1 MNKENIIF
9 TFVLFVVFV
18 MLVSTLIAIY
28 YSVDNSF
35 ERVKKSEEGS
45 FSTTFIRKSN
55 EQIGQEN
62 YMISPYSVEIAL
74 NMLRDG
80 TSGNTKKQIEDA
92 LGKRVIN
99 NLSVNK
105 NIKIANGLF
114 VKDLYKKDISNKY
127 VKGLKNDYSADV
139 IYDEFKTPK
148 VINDWVNNKTDKMI
162 PVLLDQ
168 VDANFVLA
176 IVNALAINEEW
187 ENSFKCEK
195 TIKDTFTKKDGSTIK
210 VAMMNGTNNGT
221 YFETDNAKGV
231 VLAYKS
237 KNDKEGLEFIAIL
250 PNDIDSYIN
259 NLNEKELT
267 AIDSYKGNSESE
279 LRIAIPKFSYEYD
292 LQDFMKVL
300 QNMGVRDVFNPGAA
314 NLSAMFKK
322 DNDFYVSEANH
333 KTYIELDEKGT
344 KAAASTAVVISKN
357 DAEGDYVSIRFDKPF
372 VYIIRDKKTKDILF
386 FGKVLEPNKWE
397 GNKCN
402 G

>member
-1 MNKENIIF
+1 MKKKKAVIIIIAMLVIIF
-9 TFVLFVVFV
+9 ITS
-18 MLVSTLIAIY
+18 LVISKNNENT
-28 YSVDNSF
+28 
-35 ERVKKSEEGS
+35 
-45 FSTTFIRKSN
+45 IRKRNISKADYKFTLN
-55 EQIGQEN
+55 FIKEVDKNRKDN
-62 YMISPYSVEIAL
+62 YLVSPYSVEIAL

-127 VKGLKNDYSADV
+127 VEGLKNDYSVDV

-168 VDANFVLA
+168 VDSNFVLA

-187 ENSFKCEK
+187 ENSFKCEN

-231 VLAYKS
+231 VLPYKS

-259 NLNEKELT
+259 NLNEKELK

-322 DNDFYVSEANH
+322 DNDFYVSEAIH

-344 KAAASTAVVISKN
+344 KAAASTAFVISKN
-357 DAEGDYVSIRFDKPF
+357 AAVEDYVSIRFDKPF
-372 VYIIRDKKTKDILF
+372 VYIIRDKKTKEILF

>member
-1 MNKENIIF
+1 MKKKKTVIIIIAMLVIIF
-9 TFVLFVVFV
+9 ITS
-18 MLVSTLIAIY
+18 LVISKNNENT
-28 YSVDNSF
+28 
-35 ERVKKSEEGS
+35 
-45 FSTTFIRKSN
+45 IRKRNISKVDYKFTLN
-55 EQIGQEN
+55 FIKEVDKNRKDN
-62 YMISPYSVEIAL
+62 YLVSPYSVEIAL

-80 TSGNTKKQIEDA
+80 TSGDSKKQIEDA
-92 LGKRVIN
+92 LGNRVIN

-168 VDANFVLA
+168 VDSNFVLA

-187 ENSFKCEK
+187 ENSFECEK

-231 VLAYKS
+231 VLPYKS
-237 KNDKEGLEFIAIL
+237 KNEKEGLEFIAIL

-259 NLNEKELT
+259 NLNEKELK

-279 LRIAIPKFSYEYD
+279 LRIALPKFSYEYD

-300 QNMGVRDVFNPGAA
+300 QSMGIKDVFNPGAA

-322 DNDFYVSEANH
+322 DNDFYVSEAIH
-333 KTYIELDEKGT
+333 KTHIELDEKGT
-344 KAAASTAVVISKN
+344 KAAASTAFVISKN
-357 DAEGDYVSIRFDKPF
+357 DAAGDYVSIRFDKPF
-372 VYIIRDKKTKDILF
+372 VYIIRDKKTKEILF

>member
-1 MNKENIIF
+1 MKKKKTVIIIIAMLVIIF
-9 TFVLFVVFV
+9 IT
-18 MLVSTLIAIY
+18 SLII
-28 YSVDNSF
+28 SRNN
-35 ERVKKSEEGS
+35 EN
-45 FSTTFIRKSN
+45 TIRKRNISKVDYKFTLN
-55 EQIGQEN
+55 FIKEVDKNRKDN
-62 YMISPYSVEIAL
+62 YLVSPYSVEIAL

-127 VKGLKNDYSADV
+127 VRGLKNDYSADV

-187 ENSFKCEK
+187 ENSFKCEN

-231 VLAYKS
+231 VLPYKS
-237 KNDKEGLEFIAIL
+237 KSDKEGLEFIAIL

-259 NLNEKELT
+259 NLNEKELK

-322 DNDFYVSEANH
+322 DNDFYVSEAIH

-344 KAAASTAVVISKN
+344 KAAASTAFVISKN
-357 DAEGDYVSIRFDKPF
+357 AAVEDYVSIRFDKPF
-372 VYIIRDKKTKDILF
+372 VYIIRDKKTKEILF

>member
-1 MNKENIIF
+1 MKKKKTVIIIIAMLVIIF
-9 TFVLFVVFV
+9 ITS
-18 MLVSTLIAIY
+18 LVISKNNENT
-28 YSVDNSF
+28 
-35 ERVKKSEEGS
+35 
-45 FSTTFIRKSN
+45 IRKRNISKVDYKFTLN
-55 EQIGQEN
+55 FIKEVDKNRKDN
-62 YMISPYSVEIAL
+62 YLVSPYSVEIAL

-322 DNDFYVSEANH
+322 DNDFYVSEAIH

>member
-1 MNKENIIF
+1 MKKKKAVIIIIAMLVIIF
-9 TFVLFVVFV
+9 IT
-18 MLVSTLIAIY
+18 SLII
-28 YSVDNSF
+28 SKNN
-35 ERVKKSEEGS
+35 EN
-45 FSTTFIRKSN
+45 TIRKRNISKVDYKFTLN
-55 EQIGQEN
+55 FIKEVDKNRKDN
-62 YMISPYSVEIAL
+62 YLVSPYSVEIAL

-80 TSGNTKKQIEDA
+80 TSGNSKKQIEDA

-168 VDANFVLA
+168 VDSNFVLA

-322 DNDFYVSEANH
+322 DNDFYVSEAIH

-357 DAEGDYVSIRFDKPF
+357 DAAGDYVSIRFDKPF
-372 VYIIRDKKTKDILF
+372 VYIIRDKKTKEILF

>member
-1 MNKENIIF
+1 MKKKKTIIIIIAMLVIIFITSLVISKNNENIIRKRNISKVDYKF
-9 TFVLFVVFV
+9 TLNFIKEVDKNRKDNY
-18 MLVSTLIAIY
+18 LV
-28 YSVDNSF
+28 
-35 ERVKKSEEGS
+35 
-45 FSTTFIRKSN
+45 
-55 EQIGQEN
+55 
-62 YMISPYSVEIAL
+62 SPYSVEIAL

-80 TSGNTKKQIEDA
+80 TSGDSKKQIEDA
-92 LGKRVIN
+92 LGNRVIN

-127 VKGLKNDYSADV
+127 VKGLKNDYRADV

-168 VDANFVLA
+168 VDSNFVLA

-187 ENSFKCEK
+187 ENSFECEK

-231 VLAYKS
+231 VLPYKS
-237 KNDKEGLEFIAIL
+237 KSDKEGLEFIAIL

-259 NLNEKELT
+259 NLNEKELK
-267 AIDSYKGNSESE
+267 AIDIYKGNSESE
-279 LRIAIPKFSYEYD
+279 LRIALPKFSYEYD

-300 QNMGVRDVFNPGAA
+300 QSMGIKDVFNPGSA

-322 DNDFYVSEANH
+322 DNDFYVSEAIH
-333 KTYIELDEKGT
+333 KTHIELDEKGT
-344 KAAASTAVVISKN
+344 KAAASTAFVISKN
-357 DAEGDYVSIRFDKPF
+357 DAVGDYVSIRFDKPF
-372 VYIIRDKKTKDILF
+372 VYIIRDKKTKEILF

>member
-1 MNKENIIF
+1 MKKKKAVIIIIAMLVIIF
-9 TFVLFVVFV
+9 ITS
-18 MLVSTLIAIY
+18 LVISKNNENT
-28 YSVDNSF
+28 
-35 ERVKKSEEGS
+35 
-45 FSTTFIRKSN
+45 IRKRNISKVDYKFTLN
-55 EQIGQEN
+55 FIKEVDKNRKDN
-62 YMISPYSVEIAL
+62 YLVSPYSVEIAL

-127 VKGLKNDYSADV
+127 VEGLKNDYSVDV

-168 VDANFVLA
+168 VDSNFVLA

-210 VAMMNGTNNGT
+210 VAMMNGTNNGN

-231 VLAYKS
+231 VLPYKS

-259 NLNEKELT
+259 NLNEKELK

-292 LQDFMKVL
+292 LQDFMKIL

-322 DNDFYVSEANH
+322 DNDFYVSEAIH

-344 KAAASTAVVISKN
+344 KAAASTAFVISKN
-357 DAEGDYVSIRFDKPF
+357 AAVEDYVSIRFDKPF
-372 VYIIRDKKTKDILF
+372 VYIIRDKKTKEILF

>member
-1 MNKENIIF
+1 MKKKKTIIIIIAMLVIIF
-9 TFVLFVVFV
+9 ITS
-18 MLVSTLIAIY
+18 LVISKNNENT
-28 YSVDNSF
+28 
-35 ERVKKSEEGS
+35 
-45 FSTTFIRKSN
+45 IRKRNISKVDYKFTLN
-55 EQIGQEN
+55 FIKEVDKNRKDN
-62 YMISPYSVEIAL
+62 YLVSPYSVEIAL

-80 TSGNTKKQIEDA
+80 TSGDSKKQIEDA
-92 LGKRVIN
+92 LGNRVIN

-168 VDANFVLA
+168 VDSNFVLA

-187 ENSFKCEK
+187 ENSFECEK

-231 VLAYKS
+231 VLPYKS
-237 KNDKEGLEFIAIL
+237 KNEKEGLEFIAIL

-259 NLNEKELT
+259 NLNEKELK

-279 LRIAIPKFSYEYD
+279 LRIALPKFSYEYD

-300 QNMGVRDVFNPGAA
+300 QSMGIKDVFNPGAA

-322 DNDFYVSEANH
+322 DNDFYVSEAIH
-333 KTYIELDEKGT
+333 KTHIELDEKGT
-344 KAAASTAVVISKN
+344 KAAASTAFVISKN
-357 DAEGDYVSIRFDKPF
+357 DAAGDYVSIRFDKPF
-372 VYIIRDKKTKDILF
+372 VYIIRDKKTKEILF

>member
-1 MNKENIIF
+1 MKKKKTVIIIIAMLVIIF
-9 TFVLFVVFV
+9 IT
-18 MLVSTLIAIY
+18 SLII
-28 YSVDNSF
+28 SRNN
-35 ERVKKSEEGS
+35 EN
-45 FSTTFIRKSN
+45 TIRKRNISKADYKFTLN
-55 EQIGQEN
+55 FIKEVDKNRKDN
-62 YMISPYSVEIAL
+62 YLVSPYSVEIAL

-80 TSGNTKKQIEDA
+80 TSGNTKKQIEDV

-127 VKGLKNDYSADV
+127 VRGLKNDYSADV

-187 ENSFKCEK
+187 ENSFKCEN

-231 VLAYKS
+231 VLPYKS

-259 NLNEKELT
+259 NLNEKELK
-267 AIDSYKGNSESE
+267 AIDSYKGNSASE

-292 LQDFMKVL
+292 LQDFMKIL

-322 DNDFYVSEANH
+322 DNDFYVSEAIH

-344 KAAASTAVVISKN
+344 KAAASTAFVISKN
-357 DAEGDYVSIRFDKPF
+357 AAVEDYVSIRFDKPF
-372 VYIIRDKKTKDILF
+372 VYIIRDKKTKEILF

>member
-1 MNKENIIF
+1 MKKKKTVIIIIAMLVIIF
-9 TFVLFVVFV
+9 ITS
-18 MLVSTLIAIY
+18 LVISKNNENT
-28 YSVDNSF
+28 
-35 ERVKKSEEGS
+35 
-45 FSTTFIRKSN
+45 IRKRNISKVDYKFTLN
-55 EQIGQEN
+55 FIKEVDKNRKDN
-62 YMISPYSVEIAL
+62 YLVSPYSVEIAL

-127 VKGLKNDYSADV
+127 VEGLKNDYSVDV

-168 VDANFVLA
+168 VDSNFVLA

-187 ENSFKCEK
+187 ENSFKCEN

-231 VLAYKS
+231 VLPYKS

-259 NLNEKELT
+259 NLNEKELK

-292 LQDFMKVL
+292 LQDFMKIL

-322 DNDFYVSEANH
+322 DNDFYVSEAIH

-344 KAAASTAVVISKN
+344 KAAASTAFVISKN
-357 DAEGDYVSIRFDKPF
+357 AAVEDYVSIRFDKPF
-372 VYIIRDKKTKDILF
+372 VYIIRDKKTKEILF

>member
-1 MNKENIIF
+1 MKKKKTIIIIIAMLVIIF
-9 TFVLFVVFV
+9 ITS
-18 MLVSTLIAIY
+18 LVISKNNENT
-28 YSVDNSF
+28 
-35 ERVKKSEEGS
+35 
-45 FSTTFIRKSN
+45 IRKRNISKVDYKFTLN
-55 EQIGQEN
+55 FIKEVDKNRKDN
-62 YMISPYSVEIAL
+62 YLVSPYSVEIAL

-80 TSGNTKKQIEDA
+80 TSGDSKKQIEDA
-92 LGKRVIN
+92 LGNRVIN

-168 VDANFVLA
+168 VDSNFVLA

-187 ENSFKCEK
+187 ENSFECEK

-231 VLAYKS
+231 VLPYKS
-237 KNDKEGLEFIAIL
+237 KNEKEGLEFIAIL

-259 NLNEKELT
+259 NLNEKELK

-279 LRIAIPKFSYEYD
+279 LRIALPKFSYEYD

-300 QNMGVRDVFNPGAA
+300 QSMGIKDVFNPGAA

-322 DNDFYVSEANH
+322 DNDFYVSEAIH
-333 KTYIELDEKGT
+333 KTHIELDEKGT
-344 KAAASTAVVISKN
+344 KAAASTAFVISKN
-357 DAEGDYVSIRFDKPF
+357 DAAGDYISIRFDKPF
-372 VYIIRDKKTKDILF
+372 VYIIRDKKTKEILF

>member
-1 MNKENIIF
+1 MKKKKTIIIIIAMLVIIF
-9 TFVLFVVFV
+9 ITS
-18 MLVSTLIAIY
+18 LVISKNNENT
-28 YSVDNSF
+28 
-35 ERVKKSEEGS
+35 
-45 FSTTFIRKSN
+45 IRKRNISKVDYKFTLN
-55 EQIGQEN
+55 FIKEVDKNRKDN
-62 YMISPYSVEIAL
+62 YLVSPYSVEIAL

-80 TSGNTKKQIEDA
+80 TSGDSKKQIEDA
-92 LGKRVIN
+92 LGNRVIN

-168 VDANFVLA
+168 VDSNFVLA

-187 ENSFKCEK
+187 ENSFECEK
-195 TIKDTFTKKDGSTIK
+195 TIKDTFIRDDGSTIK

-231 VLAYKS
+231 VLPYKS
-237 KNDKEGLEFIAIL
+237 KNEKEGLEFIAIL

-259 NLNEKELT
+259 NLNEKELK

-279 LRIAIPKFSYEYD
+279 LRIALPKFSYEYD

-300 QNMGVRDVFNPGAA
+300 QSMGIKDVFNPGAA

-322 DNDFYVSEANH
+322 DNDFYVSEAIH
-333 KTYIELDEKGT
+333 KTHIELDEKGT
-344 KAAASTAVVISKN
+344 KAAASTAFVISKN
-357 DAEGDYVSIRFDKPF
+357 DAAGDYVSIRFDKPF
-372 VYIIRDKKTKDILF
+372 VYIIRDKKTKEILF

>member
-1 MNKENIIF
+1 MKKKKTVIIIIAMLVIIF
-9 TFVLFVVFV
+9 ITS
-18 MLVSTLIAIY
+18 LVISKNNENT
-28 YSVDNSF
+28 
-35 ERVKKSEEGS
+35 
-45 FSTTFIRKSN
+45 IRKRNISKVDYKFTLN
-55 EQIGQEN
+55 FIKEVDKNRKDN
-62 YMISPYSVEIAL
+62 YLVSPYSVEIAL

-80 TSGNTKKQIEDA
+80 TSGDSKKQIEDA
-92 LGKRVIN
+92 LGNRVIN

-168 VDANFVLA
+168 VDSNFVLA

-187 ENSFKCEK
+187 ENSFECEK

-231 VLAYKS
+231 VLPYKS
-237 KNDKEGLEFIAIL
+237 KKEKEGLEFIAIL

-259 NLNEKELT
+259 NLNEKELK

-279 LRIAIPKFSYEYD
+279 LRIALPKFSYEYD

-300 QNMGVRDVFNPGAA
+300 QSMGIKDVFNPGAA

-322 DNDFYVSEANH
+322 DNDFYVSEAIH
-333 KTYIELDEKGT
+333 KTHIELDEKGT
-344 KAAASTAVVISKN
+344 KAAASTAFVISKN
-357 DAEGDYVSIRFDKPF
+357 DAAGDYVSIRFDKPF
-372 VYIIRDKKTKDILF
+372 VYIIRDKKTKEILF

>member
-1 MNKENIIF
+1 MKKKKTVIIIIAMLVIIF
-9 TFVLFVVFV
+9 ITS
-18 MLVSTLIAIY
+18 LVISKNNENT
-28 YSVDNSF
+28 
-35 ERVKKSEEGS
+35 
-45 FSTTFIRKSN
+45 IRKRNISKVDYKFTLN
-55 EQIGQEN
+55 FIKEVDKNRKDN
-62 YMISPYSVEIAL
+62 YLVSPYSVEIAL

-80 TSGNTKKQIEDA
+80 TSGNSKKQIEDA
-92 LGKRVIN
+92 LGNRVIN

-168 VDANFVLA
+168 VDSNFVLA

-322 DNDFYVSEANH
+322 DNDFYVSEAIH

-357 DAEGDYVSIRFDKPF
+357 DAAGDYVSIRFDKPF
-372 VYIIRDKKTKDILF
+372 VYIIRDKKTKEILF

>member
-1 MNKENIIF
+1 MKKKKTVIIIIAMLVIIF
-9 TFVLFVVFV
+9 ITS
-18 MLVSTLIAIY
+18 LVISKNNENT
-28 YSVDNSF
+28 
-35 ERVKKSEEGS
+35 
-45 FSTTFIRKSN
+45 IRKRNISKVDYKFTLN
-55 EQIGQEN
+55 FIKEVDKNRKDN
-62 YMISPYSVEIAL
+62 YLVSPYSVEVAL

-80 TSGNTKKQIEDA
+80 TSGNSKKQIEDA

-168 VDANFVLA
+168 VDSNFVLA

-187 ENSFKCEK
+187 ENSFECEK

-231 VLAYKS
+231 VLPYKS

-259 NLNEKELT
+259 NLNEEELK

-279 LRIAIPKFSYEYD
+279 LRIALPKFSYEYD

-322 DNDFYVSEANH
+322 DNDFYVSEAIH

-344 KAAASTAVVISKN
+344 KAAASTAFVISKN
-357 DAEGDYVSIRFDKPF
+357 SAIEEDYISIRFDKPF
-372 VYIIRDKKTKDILF
+372 IYLIRDKKTKEILF
-386 FGKVLEPNKWE
+386 FGKVLEPDKWE

>member
-1 MNKENIIF
+1 MKKKKAVIIIIAMLVIIF
-9 TFVLFVVFV
+9 ITS
-18 MLVSTLIAIY
+18 LVISKNNENT
-28 YSVDNSF
+28 
-35 ERVKKSEEGS
+35 
-45 FSTTFIRKSN
+45 IRKRNISKVDYKFTLN
-55 EQIGQEN
+55 FIKEVDKNRKDN
-62 YMISPYSVEIAL
+62 YLVSPYSVEIAL

-80 TSGNTKKQIEDA
+80 TSGNSKKQIEDA
-92 LGKRVIN
+92 LGNRVIN

-148 VINDWVNNKTDKMI
+148 VINDLVNNKTDKMI

-322 DNDFYVSEANH
+322 DNDFYVSEAIH

>member
-1 MNKENIIF
+1 MKKKKAVIIIIAMLVIIF
-9 TFVLFVVFV
+9 ITS
-18 MLVSTLIAIY
+18 LVISKNNENT
-28 YSVDNSF
+28 
-35 ERVKKSEEGS
+35 
-45 FSTTFIRKSN
+45 IRKRNISKVDYKFTLN
-55 EQIGQEN
+55 FIKEVDKNRKDN
-62 YMISPYSVEIAL
+62 YLVSPYSVEIAL

-80 TSGNTKKQIEDA
+80 TSGNSKKQIEDA
-92 LGKRVIN
+92 LGNRVIN

-322 DNDFYVSEANH
+322 DNDFYVSEAIH

>member
-1 MNKENIIF
+1 MKKKKTVIIIIAMLVIIF
-9 TFVLFVVFV
+9 ITS
-18 MLVSTLIAIY
+18 LVISKNNENT
-28 YSVDNSF
+28 
-35 ERVKKSEEGS
+35 
-45 FSTTFIRKSN
+45 IRKRNISKVDYN
-55 EQIGQEN
+55 FTLNFIKEVDKNRKDN
-62 YMISPYSVEIAL
+62 YLVSPYSVEIAL

-80 TSGNTKKQIEDA
+80 TSGNSKKQIEDA
-92 LGKRVIN
+92 LGNRVIN

-168 VDANFVLA
+168 VDSNFVLA

-187 ENSFKCEK
+187 ENSFECEK

-231 VLAYKS
+231 VLPYKS
-237 KNDKEGLEFIAIL
+237 KNEKEGLEFIAIL

-259 NLNEKELT
+259 NLNEKELK

-279 LRIAIPKFSYEYD
+279 LRIALPKFSYEYD

-300 QNMGVRDVFNPGAA
+300 QSMGIKDVFNPGAA

-322 DNDFYVSEANH
+322 DNDFYVSEAIH

-344 KAAASTAVVISKN
+344 KAAASTAFVISKN
-357 DAEGDYVSIRFDKPF
+357 DAAGDYISIRFDKPF
-372 VYIIRDKKTKDILF
+372 VYIIRDKKTKEILF